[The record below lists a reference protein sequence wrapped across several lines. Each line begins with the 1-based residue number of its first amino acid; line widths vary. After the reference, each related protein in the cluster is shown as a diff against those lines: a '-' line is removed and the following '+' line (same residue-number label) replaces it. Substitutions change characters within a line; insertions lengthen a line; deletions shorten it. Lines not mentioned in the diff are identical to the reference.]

1 MIIRKYHPKDR
12 KAVERIQLSTFL
24 LGMPIQPLLDNPNK
38 LNDEIKYYLDK
49 EPESCFVAE
58 DKGKVVGY
66 LLGCL
71 DDKNHE
77 ESIVGFLGQSFIWLV
92 SLPFMG
98 IKDRKFYKGMI
109 KMIFLA
115 VLGKAGE
122 AKFRTPKDSGHI
134 HINLLP
140 EARGKGAGTRLL
152 ITFFRYARSKGVKRI
167 HADSFQTG
175 LNPNKNFWMKNGFK
189 EYCKVES
196 SMWKEY
202 YPKDDIKLVCY
213 VKRL

>member
-1 MIIRKYHPKDR
+1 MIIRKYKPSDR
-12 KAVERIQLSTFL
+12 KAVEFIQLSTYL
-24 LGMPIQPLLDNPNK
+24 VGKPIQPLMEHPEK
-38 LNDEIKYYLDK
+38 LNKDIEYYL
-49 EPESCFVAE
+49 EHEQESCFVAV
-58 DKGKVVGY
+58 DKGKVIGY

-77 ESIVGFLGQSFIWLV
+77 ESFAKFLGQSFIWLI

-98 IKDRKFYKGMI
+98 IKDRRFYKGTI
-109 KMIFLA
+109 KVIFLA

-122 AKFRTPKDSGHI
+122 SKFKTPKDSGHI

-140 EARGKGAGTRLL
+140 SARGKGTGSRLL
-152 ITFFRYARSKGVKRI
+152 KEFFRYAKSKGVKRI
-167 HADSFQTG
+167 HADSFQTR
-175 LNPNKNFWMKNGFK
+175 LNPNKNFWLKNGFK

-202 YPKDDIKLVCY
+202 YPKEKIRLVCY
-213 VKRL
+213 IKGL